1 MYYDGY
7 YLDGY
12 YLDGYYLD
20 GYRLDSYR
28 LGSAAPPAISVREKA
43 NRSRAAP
50 GTTPVCGLRK
60 GFPAEVEAV
69 VRRGVGTV
77 RDQLTL
83 ENGKRG
89 NRVGERVLL
98 IDRKIARLYDHLART
113 AQQIHERLVRK
124 VPVRDVLVLGND
136 IADKICERLDKR
148 DLWEKNN

>member
-1 MYYDGY
+1 MCKYDGY

-12 YLDGYYLD
+12 CLD

-28 LGSAAPPAISVREKA
+28 LGSAAPRAISVREKA

-50 GTTPVCGLRK
+50 GTTPVCELRK
-60 GFPAEVEAV
+60 GFPAEVKAV
-69 VRRGVGTV
+69 VRRSVGTV
-77 RDQLTL
+77 RYQLTL

-98 IDRKIARLYDHLART
+98 IDRKFARLLHNHLART
-113 AQQIHERLVRK
+113 AQQTHERLVRK

-136 IADKICERLDKR
+136 NADKICERLKLTR
-148 DLWEKNN
+148 ASVEEKKS